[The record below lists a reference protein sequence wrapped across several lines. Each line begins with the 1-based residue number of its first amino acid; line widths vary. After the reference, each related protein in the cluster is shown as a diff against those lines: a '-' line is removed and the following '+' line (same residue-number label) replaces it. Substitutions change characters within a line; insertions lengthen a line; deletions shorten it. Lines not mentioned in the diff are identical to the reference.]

1 MIKLTI
7 LYRKLESVADFEEFY
22 SANLALMERLP
33 RVIRRQA
40 GLVVGAPGGESPY
53 YRVLELY
60 FEDLDSLES
69 AMRGPEGEAAG
80 RHLIEHAA
88 ALVEMYFAD
97 VYEEPGGATP
107 T

>member
-7 LYRKLESVADFEEFY
+7 LYRKPESVADFEEFY
-22 SANLALMERLP
+22 SASLALMERLP

-60 FEDLDSLES
+60 FEDLASLES